1 MVFRFATK
9 RSANGYRK
17 YIIIDTEHKQY
28 ATEPA
33 HLFNR
38 EDYTEVSAAD
48 RRKLIEQ
55 AERDNMTRVDHI

>member
-17 YIIIDTEHKQY
+17 YIIIDTERKQY

-33 HLFNR
+33 HWFYR
-38 EDYTEVSAAD
+38 PDYTEVTAGD

-55 AERDNMTRVDHI
+55 AERENLTRVDYI

>member
-9 RSANGYRK
+9 RSTNGYRK
-17 YIIIDTEHKQY
+17 YIIIDTDRRTY

-33 HLFNR
+33 HWFHR
-38 EDYTEVSAAD
+38 EDYIEVTAGD

-55 AERDNMTRVDHI
+55 AEHDNLTRVDYI